1 MSSEVK
7 WIKVVTDIFD
17 DEKILLIESLPEAD
31 SIIVCW
37 FKILCLAGKQNNSG
51 VLMLSDRIPYTEEM
65 LASIFRR
72 PLQTVRLALTTFE
85 KFGMIEILNG
95 VVTIPN
101 WEKHQS
107 LDAYEKK
114 KERDR
119 LYQASRREK
128 QRLLSE
134 KSSDSRMTD
143 GDTSLEV
150 VGTDIDIDLD
160 KESDKDLDIS
170 VQEPVDEPPY
180 IPPPVLEASIQP
192 PAFVLKAE
200 DTRKIMDAWNSL
212 GLQTVKKIDPETD
225 RGKMLRKR
233 VKDYGL
239 DAVLQAIENIRQSS
253 FLMGKNDRGWEI
265 TFDWFVKPNNFPK
278 VLEGNYNNRP
288 QQPQRPPQRSGGNPF
303 LAKLEG
309 KL

>member
-101 WEKHQS
+101 WEKHQNTDRMMELREYNRLAQQRS
-107 LDAYEKK
+107 RARR
-114 KERDR
+114 KE
-119 LYQASRREK
+119 LAAVN
-128 QRLLSE
+128 
-134 KSSDSRMTD
+134 
-143 GDTSLEV
+143 DTSMTSQP
-150 VGTDIDIDLD
+150 GHGSDIDIDLD
-160 KESDKDLDIS
+160 KESDKESDIS
-170 VQEPVDEPPY
+170 IQEPVDEQPY
-180 IPPPVLEASIQP
+180 IPPPVMETSVP
-192 PAFVLKAE
+192 PPVFVLKAE
-200 DTRKIMDAWNSL
+200 DARRVMDAWNSL

-233 VKDYGL
+233 VKDYGV

-253 FLMGKNDRGWEI
+253 FLMGHNDRGWEI

-278 VLEGNYNNRP
+278 VLEGNYNNRV
-288 QQPQRPPQRSGGNPF
+288 QQPQRPAQRSGGNPF

-309 KL
+309 KI